1 MNLVIDKRKTNIIYV
16 DKDNNHVANNNDI
29 IKLIATNNTSAIDTY
44 IKILAGTYNLND
56 TEIAILKN
64 LIDKNSDE
72 LAGIVCTTVAKIIN
86 KSTATVT
93 RAIASL
99 RDKRLIYIDSTN
111 AIKVSSSIA
120 TSTSAIA
127 NAKFLVIELHPEIT
141 SNGVTI

>member
-1 MNLVIDKRKTNIIYV
+1 MNLVIDKRKTDIIYV

-29 IKLIATNNTSAIDTY
+29 IKLIATNNTSAINAY
-44 IKILAGTYNLND
+44 VKILAGTYSLNN
-56 TEIAILKN
+56 TEIAVLKY
-64 LIDKNSDE
+64 LIAGNNNE
-72 LAGIVCTTVAKIIN
+72 LARIVCDAVAKLIC

-99 RDKRLIYIDSTN
+99 RDKRLIYIDSAN

-120 TSTSAIA
+120 ISTSAIA

-141 SNGVTI
+141 SNGITI

>member
-1 MNLVIDKRKTNIIYV
+1 MNLVIDKRKTDIIYV

-44 IKILAGTYNLND
+44 VKILAGTYNIND
-56 TEIAILKN
+56 TEIAVLKY
-64 LIDKNSDE
+64 LIAGNNNE
-72 LAGIVCTTVAKIIN
+72 LAGIVCDAVAKLIC
-86 KSTATVT
+86 KSTATIT

-99 RDKRLIYIDSTN
+99 RDKRLIYIDSAN
-111 AIKVSSSIA
+111 AVKVSSSIA
-120 TSTSAIA
+120 ISTSAIA

>member
-1 MNLVIDKRKTNIIYV
+1 MNLVIDKRKTDIIYV

-29 IKLIATNNTSAIDTY
+29 IKLIATNNTSAIDAY
-44 IKILAGTYNLND
+44 VKILAGTYSLNN
-56 TEIAILKN
+56 TEIAVLKY
-64 LIDKNSDE
+64 LIAGNSNE
-72 LAGIVCTTVAKIIN
+72 LVGIVCDAVAKLIC

-99 RDKRLIYIDSTN
+99 RDKRLIYIDSAN

-120 TSTSAIA
+120 ISTSAIA

-141 SNGVTI
+141 SNGITI

>member
-1 MNLVIDKRKTNIIYV
+1 MNLIIDKRKTDIIYV

-29 IKLIATNNTSAIDTY
+29 IKLIATNNTSAIDAY

-56 TEIAILKN
+56 TEIAVLKY
-64 LIDKNSDE
+64 LIAGNSNE
-72 LAGIVCTTVAKIIN
+72 LAGIVCDAVAKLIC

-99 RDKRLIYIDSTN
+99 RDKRLIYIDGDN
-111 AIKVSSSIA
+111 AVKVSSSIA